1 MSATVRIVAGRAA
14 DGGRRH
20 WLLSRQRLARPPGEV
35 FPFFADAH
43 NLERITPP
51 WLRFRVLTPRP
62 IAMGEGALID
72 YRLTLHGVP
81 VRWRTR
87 IAVWEPPHRFVDE
100 QLSGPYRLWRHE
112 HRFLAD
118 GDGTLALDTV
128 EYALPGPA
136 VVADLGQRLLVGRD
150 VELIFRYRGERI
162 AELV

>member
-20 WLLSRQRLARPPGEV
+20 WLLSRQRLAEPPDRV

-62 IAMGEGALID
+62 TAMGEGALIA
-72 YRLTLHGVP
+72 YRLALHGVP
-81 VRWRTR
+81 LRWLTR

-100 QLSGPYRLWRHE
+100 QLRGPYRLWRHE
-112 HRFLAD
+112 HRFVPD

-128 EYALPGPA
+128 EYALRGPR
-136 VVADLGQRLLVGRD
+136 VAAEVGQRLLVARD
-150 VELIFRYRGERI
+150 LERIFAYRGDRI
-162 AELV
+162 AALA